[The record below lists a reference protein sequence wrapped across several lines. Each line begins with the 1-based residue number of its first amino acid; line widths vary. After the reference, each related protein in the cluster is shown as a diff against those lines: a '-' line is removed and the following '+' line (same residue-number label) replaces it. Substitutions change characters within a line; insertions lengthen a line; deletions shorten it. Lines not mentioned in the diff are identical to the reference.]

1 MKIAIY
7 ARVSSDT
14 QAKEGTINSQ
24 IEALR
29 DYAKT
34 NNLSIIHEC
43 IDDGYSGYNL
53 ERPGLGPA
61 QRFDRKQ
68 ELLKAF

>member
-7 ARVSSDT
+7 ARVSSET
-14 QAKEGTINSQ
+14 QAKEGTIDSQ

-34 NNLSIIHEC
+34 HELDIAYEC
-43 IDDGYSGYNL
+43 LDNG
-53 ERPGLGPA
+53 
-61 QRFDRKQ
+61 
-68 ELLKAF
+68 